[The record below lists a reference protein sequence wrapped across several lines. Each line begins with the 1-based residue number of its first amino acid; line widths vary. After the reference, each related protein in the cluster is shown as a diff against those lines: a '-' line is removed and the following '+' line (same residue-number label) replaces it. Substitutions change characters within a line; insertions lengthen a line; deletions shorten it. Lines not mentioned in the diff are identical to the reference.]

1 MSTAALL
8 RLFLLDGVQLTPL
21 QLSLIERRLVDAALV
36 GLGLFG
42 RLLVDEMRVWDADD
56 AEEGF
61 EVGALGGGGRGIEM
75 RACSGRI
82 PARERW

>member
-1 MSTAALL
+1 M
-8 RLFLLDGVQLTPL
+8 
-21 QLSLIERRLVDAALV
+21 
-36 GLGLFG
+36 
-42 RLLVDEMRVWDADD
+42 LVDELRVWDADD

-61 EVGALGGGGRGIEM
+61 KVGALGGGGRGIEM